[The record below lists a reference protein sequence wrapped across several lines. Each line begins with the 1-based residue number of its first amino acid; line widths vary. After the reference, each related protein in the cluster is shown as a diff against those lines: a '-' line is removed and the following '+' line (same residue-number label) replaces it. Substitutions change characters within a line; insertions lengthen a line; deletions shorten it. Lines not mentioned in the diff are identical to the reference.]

1 MPIVDRLY
9 GRPFPRIHSKLR
21 PDLPSRGQELID
33 FSESIGIPLLPWQ
46 RWLAIE
52 AHRVKPDGRWHHP
65 LVQLVVARQQ
75 GKTTFM
81 KQRILMGL
89 FEWDDKLQ
97 IGTAHRLTTSLE
109 TFRDL
114 VSVIESND
122 SLAAQVKKIRW
133 AHGSEEIELMTG
145 NRYMVKAGASAAR
158 GISRPSTVHID
169 ETRELKDESTWASL
183 RYTMMSAENPQLW
196 SYSNAGDQHSIVL
209 NQIRER
215 GIGAAG
221 GSSDDIGYFEWSS
234 DYDKIDDSKR
244 FWNGAAMANPALG
257 HTVHIDNLRA
267 VMNDPPDVVRT
278 EVLCRWVQ
286 TISSAIPAGE
296 WAECGMDEIEIDR
309 ERTVW
314 LGLDCSP
321 DRRDAALV
329 LAQRINENE
338 FYVKLLHTW
347 HNPIAL
353 DDKAVANDIAD
364 YVAQFPVETLAY
376 SKRTSSAIAA
386 RLQPAGIPIDDIDG
400 ALYGQS
406 CDELLGSISS
416 KRLRHGNQPELTKQV
431 LSAARLP
438 FGDGAWTI
446 GRKASASIVCATV
459 ACALVTH
466 FATRPETDLDI
477 MIG

>member
-1 MPIVDRLY
+1 
-9 GRPFPRIHSKLR
+9 
-21 PDLPSRGQELID
+21 
-33 FSESIGIPLLPWQ
+33 
-46 RWLAIE
+46 
-52 AHRVKPDGRWHHP
+52 
-65 LVQLVVARQQ
+65 
-75 GKTTFM
+75 
-81 KQRILMGL
+81 
-89 FEWDDKLQ
+89 
-97 IGTAHRLTTSLE
+97 
-109 TFRDL
+109 
-114 VSVIESND
+114 
-122 SLAAQVKKIRW
+122 
-133 AHGSEEIELMTG
+133 
-145 NRYMVKAGASAAR
+145 
-158 GISRPSTVHID
+158 
-169 ETRELKDESTWASL
+169 
-183 RYTMMSAENPQLW
+183 
-196 SYSNAGDQHSIVL
+196 
-209 NQIRER
+209 
-215 GIGAAG
+215 
-221 GSSDDIGYFEWSS
+221 
-234 DYDKIDDSKR
+234 
-244 FWNGAAMANPALG
+244 
-257 HTVHIDNLRA
+257 
-267 VMNDPPDVVRT
+267 
-278 EVLCRWVQ
+278 
-286 TISSAIPAGE
+286 
-296 WAECGMDEIEIDR
+296 MDEIEIDR